1 MNSNKARSTGVSPP
15 AEAVQISHDIEGR
28 EVLVVYA
35 PIAKR
40 LGWLVFLE
48 LPTGEISLRTPL
60 TK

>member
-1 MNSNKARSTGVSPP
+1 VVGCRKTLAASTT
-15 AEAVQISHDIEGR
+15 AEAIQISHDIESH

-35 PIAKR
+35 QVAKR

-48 LPTGEISLRTPL
+48 LPTEEISISPPL